1 MSAKER
7 RLGAIMFTDV
17 VGYTSM
23 SSRDEGTALGLL
35 GRYRAVLNSV
45 FPKYEGRVVKTMGD
59 GFLVEFASAVEAV
72 DCAVEV
78 QTQMGR
84 FNSSL
89 VEEQRVLV
97 RIGIHVG
104 DVVHTGGDVL
114 GDAVNVASRVESLAD
129 PGGICVTRQVVD
141 QVEGKVKWPLDP
153 MGTREVRNLPNPI
166 EVFAIGLEL
175 ARQAERMPPSDGHR
189 IAILPFSNLS
199 PDPNDRYFADGMT
212 EELIATLSK
221 IPNLSVISRAS
232 AMRYRDTSL
241 PSRKVASEL
250 GVGAILEGSVRKSGN
265 RVRIAA
271 ELIDVGA
278 DKYVW
283 AQSFDRDLT
292 DIFAVQ
298 GEIAQQVADGLQVQL
313 LSSERARL
321 GERQTGSVEAYN
333 LYLKGRYFWNE
344 RTEDSVRKAIGYFEG
359 ALKADPHFVRA
370 YTGLADSYLVLANYE
385 WMPPAEAGRR
395 AKEYAMKA
403 LELDDVMAE
412 AHASLGLIYA
422 NHEWDFEK
430 SEVELQRAIELNP
443 SYASAYHWH
452 AAVYMY
458 MGKGK
463 EMLEMISKALQLDPY
478 SLVIRQALGVGLL
491 HEGRLDEAMKELG
504 KVAEESPR
512 LPSVHF
518 WLMMTRLARSEYQEA
533 IEEGKKEVEAD
544 AHDEGARLDL
554 AFAYSEAGNRE
565 EGARIVN
572 EVLARKDVYYS
583 PCSVGIALLSL
594 GREREGAEW
603 IERACSERD
612 GSLLYFRSFPT
623 YEKLRTYPG
632 WTELERRMGIS
643 PRPS

>member
-1 MSAKER
+1 
-7 RLGAIMFTDV
+7 MFTDV

-23 SSRDEGTALGLL
+23 SSRDEATALRLL

-45 FPKYEGRVVKTMGD
+45 FPKHRGRVVKTMGD

-78 QTQMGR
+78 QAEMGR

-89 VEEQRVLV
+89 VDEQKVLV

-104 DVVHTGGDVL
+104 DVVHTNGDVL
-114 GDAVNVASRVESLAD
+114 GDAVNVASRVESLAN

-141 QVEGKVKWPLDP
+141 QVEGKVKWPLEP
-153 MGTREVRNLPNPI
+153 MGTKELRNLPSPVEIFGVGAEPVESI
-166 EVFAIGLEL
+166 EREF
-175 ARQAERMPPSDGHR
+175 PSDGHR

-241 PSRKVASEL
+241 PSKRVGSEL

-271 ELIDVGA
+271 QLIDVGA

-283 AQSFDRDLT
+283 SQSFDRDLT

-298 GEIAQQVADGLQVQL
+298 GEIARQVADGLEVQL
-313 LSSERARL
+313 LYSEKERL
-321 GERQTGSVEAYN
+321 GERQTGSLEAYN

-344 RTEDSVRKAIGYFEG
+344 RTGDAVRKAIGYFEA
-359 ALKADPHFVRA
+359 ALKADPLFVRA
-370 YTGLADSYLVLANYE
+370 YTGLADSYLILANYE

-403 LELDDVMAE
+403 LSLDEAMAE

-422 NHEWDFEK
+422 NHDWDFARAEI
-430 SEVELQRAIELNP
+430 ELQRAIELNP
-443 SYASAYHWH
+443 SYASAYHWR
-452 AAVYMY
+452 AVVYMY
-458 MGKGK
+458 KGMSK
-463 EMLEMISKALQLDPY
+463 EEFDMIDRALRLDPY
-478 SLVIRQALGVGLL
+478 SVVIRQFLGVSLL
-491 HEGRLDEAMKELG
+491 RAVRLDEAMKELG
-504 KVAEESPR
+504 KLAEENPH

-518 WLMMTRLARSEYQEA
+518 WLMMTRLARSEYEEA

-544 AHDEGARLDL
+544 ANDQGAKLDL
-554 AFAYSEAGNRE
+554 AFACSEAGNKE
-565 EGARIVN
+565 EAARIVD
-572 EVLARKDVYYS
+572 EVLAKKEVYYS

-594 GREREGAEW
+594 GREKEGAEW
-603 IERACSERD
+603 MERACSERD
-612 GSLLYFRSFPT
+612 GSLLYFRSFPS
-623 YEKLRTYPG
+623 YEKFHTYPG
-632 WTELERRMGIS
+632 WTELERRMRIS
-643 PRPS
+643 PQPS

>member
-1 MSAKER
+1 LSAKER

-23 SSRDEGTALGLL
+23 SSRDEATALGLL
-35 GRYRAVLNSV
+35 GRYRAVLNSI
-45 FPKYEGRVVKTMGD
+45 FPKHGGRVVKTMGD

-72 DCAVEV
+72 ECAVRV
-78 QTQMGR
+78 QIEMEK

-89 VEEQRVLV
+89 ADELKVLV

-104 DVVHTGGDVL
+104 DVVHADGDVL

-141 QVEGKVKWPLDP
+141 QVEGKVKWPLEP
-153 MGTREVRNLPNPI
+153 MGTREVRNLPYPV
-166 EVFAIGLEL
+166 EVFCVGVEPLGPLEK
-175 ARQAERMPPSDGHR
+175 RPPPDSHR

-241 PSRKVASEL
+241 PSKRVGIEL
-250 GVGAILEGSVRKSGN
+250 GVGAILEGSVRKSGS

-271 ELIDVGA
+271 ELIDVGT

-283 AQSFDRDLT
+283 SQSFDRDLT

-298 GEIAQQVADGLQVQL
+298 GEIAQQVADGLKVQL
-313 LSSERARL
+313 LSSERERL
-321 GERQTGSVEAYN
+321 GEKQTGSLEAYN

-344 RTEDSVRKAIGYFEG
+344 RTGDGVRKAIGYFEA
-359 ALKADPHFVRA
+359 ALRSDPFFVKAYA
-370 YTGLADSYLVLANYE
+370 GLADSYLILADYG

-403 LELDDVMAE
+403 LELDEATAE
-412 AHASLGLIYA
+412 AHASLGLISA
-422 NHEWDFEK
+422 NHDWDFVRA
-430 SEVELQRAIELNP
+430 EVELQRATQLNP
-443 SYASAYHWH
+443 SYASAYHWR
-452 AAVYMY
+452 AAVCMY
-458 MGKGK
+458 TGRK
-463 EMLEMISKALQLDPY
+463 EEALEMIGNALQLDPY
-478 SLVIRQALGVGLL
+478 SLVIRQALGVSLM
-491 HEGRLDEAMKELG
+491 HAGRLDEALKELG
-504 KVAEESPR
+504 RVAEESPR

-518 WLMMTRLARSEYQEA
+518 WMMMARLARSEYPEA
-533 IEEGKKEVEAD
+533 IEEGKREVEAD

-554 AFAYSEAGNRE
+554 AFAYSEAGNKDE
-565 EGARIVN
+565 AARIVD
-572 EVLARKDVYYS
+572 EVLVRKDVYYS
-583 PCSVGIALLSL
+583 PCSVGVVLLSL

-603 IERACSERD
+603 MERACTERD
-612 GSLLYFRSFPT
+612 GSLLYFKSLPM
-623 YEKLRTYPG
+623 YEKFRGYAG
-632 WTELERRMGIS
+632 WSELERRMRVSTSG
-643 PRPS
+643 

>member
-1 MSAKER
+1 
-7 RLGAIMFTDV
+7 MFTDV

-23 SSRDEGTALGLL
+23 SSRDEGSALGLL
-35 GRYRAVLNSV
+35 GRYRTVLNSV
-45 FPKYEGRVVKTMGD
+45 FPKHEGRVVKTMGD

-72 DCAVEV
+72 DCAVEI
-78 QTQMGR
+78 QAQMGR

-89 VEEQRVLV
+89 ADEQKVLV

-104 DVVHTGGDVL
+104 DVVHADGDVL
-114 GDAVNVASRVESLAD
+114 GDAVNVASRVESLAE

-141 QVEGKVKWPLDP
+141 QVEGKVKWNLEP
-153 MGTREVRNLPNPI
+153 MGTRELRNLPNPV
-166 EVFAIGLEL
+166 EVFAIGPE
-175 ARQAERMPPSDGHR
+175 PPGQQEKMLSSDGHR

-241 PSRKVASEL
+241 PLRKVGNEL

-271 ELIDVGA
+271 ELIDVSA

-283 AQSFDRDLT
+283 SQSFDRDLT

-298 GEIAQQVADGLQVQL
+298 GEIAKQVADGLKVQL

-321 GERQTGSVEAYN
+321 GERQTRSMDAYN

-344 RTEDSVRKAIGYFEG
+344 RTEGAVRKAIGYFEG
-359 ALKADPHFVRA
+359 ALKADPHFVKA
-370 YTGLADSYLVLANYE
+370 YTGLADSYLILANYG

-395 AKEYAMKA
+395 AKEYALKA

-422 NHEWDFEK
+422 NHDWDFEK
-430 SEVELQRAIELNP
+430 AENELRRAIELNP

-458 MGKGK
+458 MGRGK
-463 EMLEMISKALQLDPY
+463 ESLEMIGKALQLDPY
-478 SLVIRQALGVGLL
+478 SIVIRQALGVGLL
-491 HEGRLDEAMKELG
+491 NDGRLDEAMKELG
-504 KVAEESPR
+504 KVAEDSPR
-512 LPSVHF
+512 LSSVHF
-518 WLMMTRLARSEYQEA
+518 WLMMTHLARSEYQEA
-533 IEEGKKEVEAD
+533 IEEGRKEVEAD
-544 AHDEGARLDL
+544 PHDEGAKLDL
-554 AFAYSEAGNRE
+554 AFIYSEAGNKQE
-565 EGARIVN
+565 AAHITDD
-572 EVLARKDVYYS
+572 VLARKDVYYS

-594 GREREGAEW
+594 GREKEGAEW
-603 IERACSERD
+603 LERACSERD
-612 GSLLYFRSFPT
+612 GSLLYFRSLPT
-623 YEKLRTYPG
+623 YDKFRTYSG
-632 WTELERRMGIS
+632 WTELERRMRIS
-643 PRPS
+643 PQPN